1 MSENTENSNENCD
14 ENCDENSNE
23 NCDENETNN
32 LKEFP
37 DELKKIVKDFITDI
51 LITFPEYKDKFSE
64 NELEY
69 LKKDADIEKLIIV
82 LKQFFQRDFLIYYM
96 KMKTCF

>member
-1 MSENTENSNENCD
+1 MSENTEKCD
-14 ENCDENSNE
+14 ENCDE
-23 NCDENETNN
+23 TKN

-51 LITFPEYKDKFSE
+51 LITFPEYEDKFTE

-69 LKKDADIEKLIIV
+69 LKQVKNVILSPHIAGWTHESYFKLSNVLAEKIEKWINLED
-82 LKQFFQRDFLIYYM
+82 LRE
-96 KMKTCF
+96 